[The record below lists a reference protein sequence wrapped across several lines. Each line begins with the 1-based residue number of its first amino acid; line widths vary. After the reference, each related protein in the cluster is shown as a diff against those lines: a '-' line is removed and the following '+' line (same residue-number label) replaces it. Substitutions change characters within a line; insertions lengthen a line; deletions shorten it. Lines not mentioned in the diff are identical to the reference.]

1 MISVLVADD
10 HAVVR
15 RGLVHILQDGGF
27 QVTGQAGSA
36 GEVLRL
42 LRENDYDVL
51 VLDISMPDG
60 GGLEVLKQV
69 QTWDNHPEILMLSVY
84 PEKQYA
90 LRSLQQGAKGYL
102 TKNSAPQLLVEAVR
116 KVSRGEVYLTQQ
128 LADELV
134 SNLQG
139 SEYQNTSEL
148 LSNREMQVLELF
160 ARGNS
165 PTQIAEEL
173 ALSVKTIST
182 YRRRLLDKLSLSTT
196 ADLIR
201 FALEKGIGR
210 E

>member
-36 GEVLRL
+36 GEVLRM
-42 LRENDYDVL
+42 LRENSYDVL
-51 VLDISMPDG
+51 VLDISMPEG

-69 QTWDNHPEILMLSVY
+69 QNWDDPPEILMLSVY

-90 LRSLQQGAKGYL
+90 LRSIQQGAKGYL

-128 LADELV
+128 LADDLV

-139 SEYQNTSEL
+139 SQYQNTSEL

-160 ARGNS
+160 AQGNS
-165 PTQIAEEL
+165 PTQIAEKL

-182 YRRRLLDKLSLSTT
+182 YRRRLLDKLNLNTT

-201 FALEKGIGR
+201 FALEKGIGQ